1 MPSST
6 LTSKGQITLPK
17 AVRDHLHVAAGDRV
31 DFVIETSGLVVVRP
45 ARSRLRELDGMLKR
59 VGRRPVGIEEMD
71 EAIAREHSRR
81 R

>member
-17 AVRDHLHVAAGDRV
+17 AVRDHLHVAPGDRV
-31 DFVIETSGLVVVRP
+31 DFVIETSGLVMVRP
-45 ARSRLRELDGMLKR
+45 ARSRLSELDGMLKR
-59 VGRRPVGIEEMD
+59 SGQRPVSIEEMD